1 MPDRRVR
8 AFPGRVPATDLA
20 ARGALRVAG
29 GVHARGREQEAPAR
43 GGGRRAARGVRA
55 AAGHLLLQ
63 MLFRIFFY
71 GISKCVI

>member
-1 MPDRRVR
+1 MMGCGADLGVR
-8 AFPGRVPATDLA
+8 AVAGRVPAADLA

-55 AAGHLLLQ
+55 PAGTCAASSVSLDLMRL
-63 MLFRIFFY
+63 
-71 GISKCVI
+71 